1 MHGPAV
7 QEDNLWIYDRTNQLD
22 CVLGIPGISLPAG
35 LASDGLPIGI
45 MFYGRAGL
53 CSRPMHAC
61 CL

>member
-1 MHGPAV
+1 M

-22 CVLGIPGISLPAG
+22 CVLGIPGVSLPAG

-53 CSRPMHAC
+53 QLHNMPAR
-61 CL
+61 CLR